1 MVRVELGEV
10 GQGVR
15 VCVASW
21 LALAGSAAAEDAD
34 AADSLSSG
42 LGLGGAY
49 LFGLLAGLA
58 IFAVRYAV
66 AQRKAHLAEYGKD

>member
-1 MVRVELGEV
+1 MARAELGEV
-10 GQGVR
+10 GQRVC

-21 LALAGSAAAEDAD
+21 LVLHGGAAADDPD
-34 AADSLSSG
+34 AAAPLSSG

-66 AQRKAHLAEYGKD
+66 SQRKTHLAEYGK